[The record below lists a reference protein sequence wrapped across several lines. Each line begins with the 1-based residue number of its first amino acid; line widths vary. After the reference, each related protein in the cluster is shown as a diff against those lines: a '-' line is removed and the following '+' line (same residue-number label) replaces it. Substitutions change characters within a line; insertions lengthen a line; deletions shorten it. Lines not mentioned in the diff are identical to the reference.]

1 MIRYPEPIGTGQTI
15 GVTATSSGVES
26 ELHHLLRKASHQF
39 ELRGYT
45 VLLGETVWTNEK
57 LTSAPKEIRYKEFI
71 DMMNDDTICA
81 VIPPWGGHFLSEILP
96 LINYDELKPKWTMG
110 YSDTSTI
117 LLTIT
122 LLTGI
127 ATVHGTNFVDL
138 RSDEW
143 DPVTSKFLEVL
154 KASKGDTIV
163 QHSSEKFQSEWNHFA
178 PPDPYVFQLDTET
191 AWMTIGNHPVRFE
204 GRLLTGCI
212 DTIRHLIGTP
222 FGDVKKFREKYVAH
236 DSIIWALEN
245 CEMDAADFYRSI
257 LQMHNAGWLDN
268 TAGIIFG
275 RTAAGIAQGGFSD
288 VDAME
293 RLSNLTGIPIVY
305 NADIGHMPPQMTF
318 VNGAYAEIEVAQ
330 GKAVLKTKLI

>member
-1 MIRYPEPIGTGQTI
+1 MIRYPKPIGIGQTI

-26 ELHHLLRKASHQF
+26 ELHHLLRKAAHQF
-39 ELRGYT
+39 EKRGYT

-57 LTSAPKEIRYKEFI
+57 MTSAPKEIRVKEFL
-71 DMMNDDTICA
+71 DMMTDDNISA

-96 LINYDELKPKWTMG
+96 LINYEELKPKWTMG
-110 YSDTSTI
+110 YSDTSTM
-117 LLTIT
+117 LLAIT

-127 ATVHGTNFVDL
+127 ATVHGSNFVDL

-143 DPVTSKFLEVL
+143 DSVTSKFLEVL
-154 KASKGDTIV
+154 KASAGDTIV
-163 QHSSEKFQSEWNHFA
+163 QHSSEKFQSEWQHFA
-178 PPDPYVFQLDTET
+178 PPDPYVFKLDMDT
-191 AWMTIGNHPVRFE
+191 AWKTIGNHPVRFE
-204 GRLLTGCI
+204 GRLLAGCI

-222 FGDVKKFREKYVAH
+222 FGDVKTFREKYVAG
-236 DSIIWALEN
+236 DAIVWALEN
-245 CEMDAADFYRSI
+245 CDMDASDFYRSI

-318 VNGAYAEIEVAQ
+318 VNGAYGEIVVAE